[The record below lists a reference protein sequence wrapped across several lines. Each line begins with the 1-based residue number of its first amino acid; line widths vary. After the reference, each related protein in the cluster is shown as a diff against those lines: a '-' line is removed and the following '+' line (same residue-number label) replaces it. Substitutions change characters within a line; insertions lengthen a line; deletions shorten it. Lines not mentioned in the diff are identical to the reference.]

1 MTTKSEPLEP
11 GSLLYD
17 PATSRIGEYQD
28 KSGPYA
34 MLRPVGG
41 GREWQAD
48 PASLRPVTPRERL
61 SAEVR
66 ATNAHTRAAG
76 ASAPPDPQDVS
87 RPPRPVPGCPVCTE
101 LAERREAARTTYDR
115 SAETDANVLLRQ
127 HQRREHRA

>member
-11 GSLLYD
+11 GSLLFD
-17 PATSRIGEYQD
+17 PATSKVGEYQA
-28 KSGPYA
+28 KAGPYA

-48 PASLRPVTPRERL
+48 PASLRPATLRERL
-61 SAEVR
+61 SAEVG
-66 ATNAHTRAAG
+66 ATNRHTRAAG
-76 ASAPPDPQDVS
+76 ACVPPDPEDLS
-87 RPPRPVPGCPVCTE
+87 RPPRPVPGCRACLA
-101 LAERREAARTTYDR
+101 LAEQRDSAQASYDR